1 VQRLLKE
8 LLAALDEAYH
18 RSAEARDL
26 QSRRL
31 FHVKTK
37 KGRSPRNP
45 GFVAA
50 WLKAPPAPRN
60 GRNST
65 SWLVGRP
72 S

>member
-50 WLKAPPAPRN
+50 WFVAAWLKAP